1 MLILLGE
8 FATAFF
14 SSLMG
19 VIGSAKLLQAL
30 ARDHLL
36 PGVSIFAQGTKGS
49 DEPTRAI
56 IVTYIV
62 AQLTMLGDINSIASF
77 VTMAYLMTFLVTNL
91 ACFLLTI
98 SSAPNFRPSFHY
110 FNLWTAGFGAL
121 ICGTSMFV
129 VDGLYAAGCVSILI
143 IIFLI
148 IHYTTPPKSW
158 GDVSQS
164 LIYHQVRKYLLR
176 LKQEH
181 VKFWRPQIL
190 LFVNDPRRQY
200 ELIQFCNSLK
210 KGALFILGHVIV
222 SDDFAHDVPEARR
235 QQTAWTKFI
244 EVSKVKAFVNVAIS
258 PAVEWGTRNIV
269 LSAGL
274 GGMRPNIVVMG
285 AYNLDEY
292 WASQPLIDLSGSESS
307 AVMPPHALRQI
318 APQNSM
324 HREQRE
330 LRDGQAQG
338 ILPTDSCKTE
348 SAVGIKSYVTILED
362 LLLGL
367 QINVA
372 IARGFRNL
380 EFPTSSKENR
390 KKYIDLWPIQ
400 MSAEIATES
409 GEKKQNLLT
418 TNFDTYTLILQLGCI
433 LNTVSAWKK
442 AYTLRVAVFVE
453 YESDV
458 EEERGRV
465 KTLLDNLRIP
475 AIVLVFWLAS
485 GELKTYRMIVNG
497 DQDGND
503 QETEKLVEEV
513 LRGGEWWEDIQ
524 KQRGLRR
531 TSTPDPLAETQDRPK
546 LTPTRPSSSFQSGQ
560 SESHGRKFR
569 GLTEMIRKG
578 RKHRSSSALRGLRVR
593 FGMQTH
599 KLDDDM
605 LHRHAASASESS
617 DGNDNDSDSS
627 DDGGSSGRASAASEN
642 DVDDFVE
649 ETNNQA
655 LTLQLT
661 SATRRHSHGDS
672 LQREPPLTKRAT
684 PHHNSGL
691 LKAFNNQ
698 TENNNTPKGKSSQQ
712 ASNIPDGPSNKVPL
726 RPTLP
731 RQPTAAKFTSHPV
744 PKTKVASND
753 GPGPSIMFTD
763 AASPQS
769 KPSTPSGHH
778 RHSIYHSN
786 SNGTN
791 SPSSLPFSGY
801 ATAATGYPFPQNI
814 PLSFNDLPCR
824 AQHMILNEL
833 MRQHSHDTAVILTT
847 LPSPLEGTCNNEEDC
862 VRYLSD
868 LEVFCQELPPILLV
882 HSNSMTVTMNL

>member
-1 MLILLGE
+1 
-8 FATAFF
+8 
-14 SSLMG
+14 MG

-36 PGVSIFAQGTKGS
+36 PGFSIFAQGTKGS
-49 DEPTRAI
+49 DEPTNAV

-62 AQLTMLGDINSIASF
+62 AQLTMLADINSIASF

-110 FNLWTAGFGAL
+110 FNWWTAGFGAL
-121 ICGTSMFV
+121 ICGISMFF
-129 VDGLYAAGCVSILI
+129 VDNLYAAGCVSILI
-143 IIFLI
+143 VIFLI

-222 SDDFAHDVPEARR
+222 SDDFAHAVPEARR

-244 EVSKVKAFVNVAIS
+244 EISKVKAFVNVTIS
-258 PAVEWGTRNIV
+258 PTVEWGTRNIV

-292 WASQPLIDLSGSESS
+292 WASRPLIDLSG
-307 AVMPPHALRQI
+307 
-318 APQNSM
+318 APQNAV
-324 HREQRE
+324 QRE
-330 LRDGQAQG
+330 HRGIRDGQVQG
-338 ILPTDSCKTE
+338 SLPTDSCKTE
-348 SAVGIKSYVTILED
+348 EAVGIKNYVTVLED
-362 LLLGL
+362 LLIGL
-367 QINVA
+367 RINVA
-372 IARGFRNL
+372 IAKGFRNL
-380 EFPTSSKENR
+380 EVPNSSGTENK

-400 MSAEIATES
+400 MSAELATES
-409 GEKKQNLLT
+409 GEEKRNVLT

-433 LNTVSAWKK
+433 LNTVSTWKK
-442 AYTLRVAVFVE
+442 AFALRVAVFVE

-475 AIVLVFWLAS
+475 AKVLVFWLAS

-497 DQDGND
+497 YQDEND

-513 LRGGEWWEDIQ
+513 LRGEEWWEDIQ
-524 KQRGLRR
+524 KQRGRRR
-531 TSTPDPLAETQDRPK
+531 TSTSEELVEMQARPK
-546 LTPTRPSSSFQSGQ
+546 LNSVLPSSSFQSGQ
-560 SESHGRKFR
+560 SELHNSKSR
-569 GLTEMIRKG
+569 GLTKMMRKIK
-578 RKHRSSSALRGLRVR
+578 KHQSSSALRGLRVR

-599 KLDDDM
+599 KLHDDL
-605 LHRHAASASESS
+605 LHHHAACASESS
-617 DGNDNDSDSS
+617 DSYDSDSGSS
-627 DDGGSSGRASAASEN
+627 DDDSSGRASAASEN
-642 DVDDFVE
+642 DFDDFVE
-649 ETNNQA
+649 ATDERA
-655 LTLQLT
+655 LKLQPT
-661 SATRRHSHGDS
+661 GGIRRHSHGDS
-672 LQREPPLTKRAT
+672 LREISSTKRARSPNNSSDLQKT
-684 PHHNSGL
+684 PSW
-691 LKAFNNQ
+691 Q
-698 TENNNTPKGKSSQQ
+698 TENNNDSKRKLSQQ
-712 ASNIPDGPSNKVPL
+712 ASNIPESSIHQTL
-726 RPTLP
+726 RPPLL

-744 PKTKVASND
+744 PKTQVASND

-763 AASPQS
+763 SVSPKTNPSPQS
-769 KPSTPSGHH
+769 H
-778 RHSIYHSN
+778 RHYSVRNNTSGIS
-786 SNGTN
+786 
-791 SPSSLPFSGY
+791 PFSGY
-801 ATAATGYPFPQNI
+801 AAGATGYPFPQNM

-833 MRQHSHDTAVILTT
+833 MRQHSHDTAVLLTT
-847 LPSPLEGTCNNEEDC
+847 LPSPFEGTCHSEEDC

-868 LEVFCQELPPILLV
+868 LEVFCQELPPVLLV

>member
-1 MLILLGE
+1 
-8 FATAFF
+8 
-14 SSLMG
+14 MG

-49 DEPTRAI
+49 DEPTKAI

-110 FNLWTAGFGAL
+110 FNWWTAGFGAL

-318 APQNSM
+318 APQNAM
-324 HREQRE
+324 HRKQRE

-380 EFPTSSKENR
+380 EFPTSSTENR

-503 QETEKLVEEV
+503 EETEKLVEEV

-524 KQRGLRR
+524 KQRGRRR
-531 TSTPDPLAETQDRPK
+531 TSTPDPLAEMQDRPK

-617 DGNDNDSDSS
+617 DGNDSDSDSS

-642 DVDDFVE
+642 DIDDFVE

-698 TENNNTPKGKSSQQ
+698 TENNNTSKGKSSQQ
-712 ASNIPDGPSNKVPL
+712 ASNIPDGPSNKVPF

-814 PLSFNDLPCR
+814 PMSFNDLPCR

>member
-1 MLILLGE
+1 
-8 FATAFF
+8 
-14 SSLMG
+14 MG

-36 PGVSIFAQGTKGS
+36 PGFSIFSQGRKGS
-49 DEPTRAI
+49 DEPTNAV

-62 AQLTMLGDINSIASF
+62 AQLTMLADINSIASF

-91 ACFLLTI
+91 ACFLLTV

-110 FNLWTAGFGAL
+110 FNWWTAGFGAL
-121 ICGTSMFV
+121 ICGISMFF
-129 VDGLYAAGCVSILI
+129 VDGLYAAGCVSILL

-148 IHYTTPPKSW
+148 IHYTTPPKPW

-222 SDDFAHDVPEARR
+222 SDEFAHAVPEARR

-258 PAVEWGTRNIV
+258 PAVEWGTRNIA

-274 GGMRPNIVVMG
+274 GGMRPNIVVIG
-285 AYNLDEY
+285 AYNLEEY
-292 WASQPLIDLSGSESS
+292 WASQPLIDLSGAKSS
-307 AVMPPHALRQI
+307 VELPPHSLRQI
-318 APQNSM
+318 APQNVVQ
-324 HREQRE
+324 REQRE
-330 LRDGQAQG
+330 LRDGQVQG

-348 SAVGIKSYVTILED
+348 EAVGIKSYVTVLED
-362 LLLGL
+362 LLIGL
-367 QINVA
+367 RINVA
-372 IARGFRNL
+372 IAKGFRNL
-380 EFPTSSKENR
+380 EVPNPGTEN
-390 KKYIDLWPIQ
+390 KKKFIDLWPIQ

-409 GEKKQNLLT
+409 GEEKRNVLT
-418 TNFDTYTLILQLGCI
+418 SNFDTYTLILQLGCI
-433 LNTVSAWKK
+433 LNTVSTWKK

-475 AIVLVFWLAS
+475 AKVLVFWLAS

-497 DQDGND
+497 DQGEDD

-513 LRGGEWWEDIQ
+513 LRGGEWWDDIQ
-524 KQRGLRR
+524 KQRGQRR
-531 TSTPDPLAETQDRPK
+531 TSTSEELAGMQDRQK
-546 LTPTRPSSSFQSGQ
+546 LSSTLPSSSFQSAR
-560 SESHGRKFR
+560 SELHNRKFR
-569 GLTEMIRKG
+569 GLTKMMRKS

-599 KLDDDM
+599 KLHDDL
-605 LHRHAASASESS
+605 LHRHAVSASESS
-617 DGNDNDSDSS
+617 DSYDNDSGSS
-627 DDGGSSGRASAASEN
+627 DDSSSSDRASAASEN
-642 DVDDFVE
+642 DIDDFVE
-649 ETNNQA
+649 GTDSQVLN
-655 LTLQLT
+655 LQPT
-661 SATRRHSHGDS
+661 SSIRKHSHGDS
-672 LQREPPLTKRAT
+672 LRGPSISKRAT
-684 PHHNSGL
+684 PP
-691 LKAFNNQ
+691 
-698 TENNNTPKGKSSQQ
+698 NNNSYRLETPSRQSGNNNALKGKLGQQ
-712 ASNIPDGPSNKVPL
+712 ESNIPESPPNQTTRPPL
-726 RPTLP
+726 L

-744 PKTKVASND
+744 PKTQVASND

-763 AASPQS
+763 AVSPKS
-769 KPSTPSGHH
+769 KPFPRVH
-778 RHSIYHSN
+778 RCYSVRN
-786 SNGTN
+786 NTTGT
-791 SPSSLPFSGY
+791 SPFSEY
-801 ATAATGYPFPQNI
+801 TAGATGYPFPQNM

-833 MRQHSHDTAVILTT
+833 MRQHSHDTAVLFTT
-847 LPSPLEGTCNNEEDC
+847 LPSPLEGTSQSEEDC

-868 LEVFCQELPPILLV
+868 LEVFCRELPPVLLV
-882 HSNSMTVTMNL
+882 HSNSMTVTVNL

>member
-1 MLILLGE
+1 
-8 FATAFF
+8 
-14 SSLMG
+14 MG

-36 PGVSIFAQGTKGS
+36 PGFSIFAQGTKGS
-49 DEPTRAI
+49 DEPTNAV

-62 AQLTMLGDINSIASF
+62 AQLTMLADINSIASF

-110 FNLWTAGFGAL
+110 FNWWTAGFGAL
-121 ICGTSMFV
+121 ICGISMFF
-129 VDGLYAAGCVSILI
+129 VDNLYAAGCVSILI
-143 IIFLI
+143 VIFLI

-222 SDDFAHDVPEARR
+222 SDDFAHAVPEARR

-244 EVSKVKAFVNVAIS
+244 EISKVKAFVNVTIS
-258 PAVEWGTRNIV
+258 PTVEWGTRNIV

-292 WASQPLIDLSGSESS
+292 WASRPLIDLSG
-307 AVMPPHALRQI
+307 
-318 APQNSM
+318 APQNAVQ
-324 HREQRE
+324 REQRG
-330 LRDGQAQG
+330 LRDGQVQG
-338 ILPTDSCKTE
+338 TLPTDSCKTE
-348 SAVGIKSYVTILED
+348 DAVGIKNYVTVLED
-362 LLLGL
+362 LLIGL
-367 QINVA
+367 RINVA
-372 IARGFRNL
+372 IAKGFRNL
-380 EFPTSSKENR
+380 EVPNSGTDNK

-400 MSAEIATES
+400 MSAELATES
-409 GEKKQNLLT
+409 GEEKRNVLT

-433 LNTVSAWKK
+433 LNTVSTWKK
-442 AYTLRVAVFVE
+442 AFALRVAVFVE

-475 AIVLVFWLAS
+475 AKVLVFWLAS

-497 DQDGND
+497 YQDEND

-513 LRGGEWWEDIQ
+513 LRGEEWWEDIQ
-524 KQRGLRR
+524 KQRGRRR
-531 TSTPDPLAETQDRPK
+531 TSTSEELAEMQARPK
-546 LTPTRPSSSFQSGQ
+546 LNSVLPSSSFQSGQ
-560 SESHGRKFR
+560 SELHNSKFR
-569 GLTEMIRKG
+569 GLTKMMRKIK
-578 RKHRSSSALRGLRVR
+578 KHRSSSALRGLRVR

-599 KLDDDM
+599 KLHDDL
-605 LHRHAASASESS
+605 LHHHAACASESS
-617 DGNDNDSDSS
+617 DSYDSDSGS
-627 DDGGSSGRASAASEN
+627 SNDGSSGRASAVSEN
-642 DVDDFVE
+642 DIDDFVE
-649 ETNNQA
+649 GTDEQA
-655 LTLQLT
+655 LKLQPT
-661 SATRRHSHGDS
+661 GGIRRHSHGDS
-672 LQREPPLTKRAT
+672 LRGISSTKR
-684 PHHNSGL
+684 PRSPNNSSDL
-691 LKAFNNQ
+691 LKTPSWQ
-698 TENNNTPKGKSSQQ
+698 TENNNASKGKSSQQ
-712 ASNIPDGPSNKVPL
+712 ASNIPESSPHQTL
-726 RPTLP
+726 RPPLL

-744 PKTKVASND
+744 PKTQVASND

-763 AASPQS
+763 SVSP
-769 KPSTPSGHH
+769 KKNPSPRSHRRYSVSNNTSGI
-778 RHSIYHSN
+778 S
-786 SNGTN
+786 
-791 SPSSLPFSGY
+791 PFSGY
-801 ATAATGYPFPQNI
+801 AAGATGYPFPQNM

-833 MRQHSHDTAVILTT
+833 MRQHSHDTAVLLTT
-847 LPSPLEGTCNNEEDC
+847 LPSPFEGTCHNEEDC

-868 LEVFCQELPPILLV
+868 LEVFCQELPPVLLV

>member
-1 MLILLGE
+1 
-8 FATAFF
+8 
-14 SSLMG
+14 MG

-36 PGVSIFAQGTKGS
+36 PGFSIFAQGTKGS
-49 DEPTRAI
+49 DEPTNAV
-56 IVTYIV
+56 IVTYVV
-62 AQLTMLGDINSIASF
+62 AQLTMLADINSIASF

-110 FNLWTAGFGAL
+110 FNWWTAGFGAL
-121 ICGTSMFV
+121 ICGISMFF
-129 VDGLYAAGCVSILI
+129 VDSLYAAGCVSILI

-222 SDDFAHDVPEARR
+222 SDDFAHAVPEARR

-244 EVSKVKAFVNVAIS
+244 EVSKVKAFVNVTIS
-258 PAVEWGTRNIV
+258 PTVEWGTRNIV

-292 WASQPLIDLSGSESS
+292 WASRPLIDLSGATSS
-307 AVMPPHALRQI
+307 AEVPPHALRQI
-318 APQNSM
+318 TPQNAVQ
-324 HREQRE
+324 REQRG
-330 LRDGQAQG
+330 LRDGQVQG

-348 SAVGIKSYVTILED
+348 EAIGIKSYVTVLED
-362 LLLGL
+362 LLIGL
-367 QINVA
+367 RINVA
-372 IARGFRNL
+372 IAKGFRNL
-380 EFPTSSKENR
+380 EVPNPGIENK

-400 MSAEIATES
+400 MSAELATDS
-409 GEKKQNLLT
+409 GEEKRNVLT

-433 LNTVSAWKK
+433 LNTVSTWKK

-475 AIVLVFWLAS
+475 AKVLVFWLAS

-497 DQDGND
+497 YQGEND
-503 QETEKLVEEV
+503 QQTEKLVEEV
-513 LRGGEWWEDIQ
+513 LRGEEWWDDIQ
-524 KQRGLRR
+524 KQRGRRR
-531 TSTPDPLAETQDRPK
+531 TSTSEELAQMQLRPK
-546 LTPTRPSSSFQSGQ
+546 LNSALPSSSFQSGQ
-560 SESHGRKFR
+560 SELHNRKFT
-569 GLTEMIRKG
+569 GLTKMMRKSK
-578 RKHRSSSALRGLRVR
+578 KHRSSSAIRGLRVR

-599 KLDDDM
+599 KLHDDL

-617 DGNDNDSDSS
+617 DSYDNDSGSS
-627 DDGGSSGRASAASEN
+627 DDASSGRASAASEN
-642 DVDDFVE
+642 DIDDFVAGTDE
-649 ETNNQA
+649 RV
-655 LTLQLT
+655 LKLQPT
-661 SATRRHSHGDS
+661 GGIRRHSHGDS
-672 LQREPPLTKRAT
+672 LRGISSTKRAT
-684 PHHNSGL
+684 SPNHSSDL
-691 LKAFNNQ
+691 PKSPSRQ
-698 TENNNTPKGKSSQQ
+698 TEINNVSKGKSSQQ
-712 ASNIPDGPSNKVPL
+712 ASKIPESAPNQTPRPPL
-726 RPTLP
+726 L

-744 PKTKVASND
+744 PKTQVASND

-763 AASPQS
+763 SVSPKAKLS
-769 KPSTPSGHH
+769 PPGHRRYSVRNNTSGT
-778 RHSIYHSN
+778 S
-786 SNGTN
+786 
-791 SPSSLPFSGY
+791 PFSGY
-801 ATAATGYPFPQNI
+801 AAGATGYPFPQNM

-833 MRQHSHDTAVILTT
+833 MRQHSHDTAVLLTT
-847 LPSPLEGTCNNEEDC
+847 LPSPLEGTCHNEDDC

-868 LEVFCQELPPILLV
+868 LEVFCQELPPVLLV

>member
-1 MLILLGE
+1 
-8 FATAFF
+8 
-14 SSLMG
+14 MG

-36 PGVSIFAQGTKGS
+36 PGFTIFAQGTQGS
-49 DEPTRAI
+49 DEPTNAV

-62 AQLTMLGDINSIASF
+62 AQLTMLADINSIASF

-110 FNLWTAGFGAL
+110 FNWWTAGFGAL
-121 ICGTSMFV
+121 ICGISMFF
-129 VDGLYAAGCVSILI
+129 VDNLYAAGCVSILI

-222 SDDFAHDVPEARR
+222 SDDFPHAVPEAHR

-258 PAVEWGTRNIV
+258 PTVEWGTRNIV

-292 WASQPLIDLSGSESS
+292 WASRPLIDLSGAKSS
-307 AVMPPHALRQI
+307 AQVPPSSLRQI
-318 APQNSM
+318 APQNAVQ
-324 HREQRE
+324 REQRE
-330 LRDGQAQG
+330 LRDGQVQG

-348 SAVGIKSYVTILED
+348 EAVGIKSYVTVLED
-362 LLLGL
+362 LLIGL
-367 QINVA
+367 RINVA
-372 IARGFRNL
+372 IAKGFRNL
-380 EFPTSSKENR
+380 EVPNPGTENK

-400 MSAEIATES
+400 MSAEIATEH
-409 GEKKQNLLT
+409 GEEKRNVLT

-433 LNTVSAWKK
+433 LNTVSSWKK

-475 AIVLVFWLAS
+475 AKVLVFWLAS

-497 DQDGND
+497 DQGEND

-513 LRGGEWWEDIQ
+513 LRGGEWWDDIQ
-524 KQRGLRR
+524 KQRGRRR
-531 TSTPDPLAETQDRPK
+531 TSTSEELAGVQARPI
-546 LTPTRPSSSFQSGQ
+546 LNSALPSSSFQSGQ
-560 SESHGRKFR
+560 SELHNRKFR
-569 GLTEMIRKG
+569 GLTKLMRKSK
-578 RKHRSSSALRGLRVR
+578 KHRSSNALRGLRVR

-599 KLDDDM
+599 KLHDDW

-617 DGNDNDSDSS
+617 ESSDSDSGSS
-627 DDGGSSGRASAASEN
+627 DDGSSGRASAASEN
-642 DVDDFVE
+642 DIDDFVE
-649 ETNNQA
+649 GTDERV
-655 LTLQLT
+655 LKLQPT
-661 SATRRHSHGDS
+661 SGIRRHSHGDS
-672 LQREPPLTKRAT
+672 LRGISIKKRAT
-684 PHHNSGL
+684 SPNHSSHL
-691 LKAFNNQ
+691 LKTPSRQ
-698 TENNNTPKGKSSQQ
+698 SENNNASKGKSSQQ
-712 ASNIPDGPSNKVPL
+712 ASNIPESAPNQTPRPPL
-726 RPTLP
+726 L

-744 PKTKVASND
+744 PKTQVASND

-763 AASPQS
+763 SVSPKS
-769 KPSTPSGHH
+769 ELSPPGHRRYSVRNNTSGT
-778 RHSIYHSN
+778 S
-786 SNGTN
+786 
-791 SPSSLPFSGY
+791 PFSGY
-801 ATAATGYPFPQNI
+801 AAGATGYPFPQNM

-833 MRQHSHDTAVILTT
+833 MRQHSHDTAVLLTT
-847 LPSPLEGTCNNEEDC
+847 LPSPLEGTCQNEEDC

-868 LEVFCQELPPILLV
+868 LEVFCQELPPVLLV

>member
-36 PGVSIFAQGTKGS
+36 PGFSIFAQGTKGS
-49 DEPTRAI
+49 DEPTNAI

-62 AQLTMLGDINSIASF
+62 AQLTMLADINSIASF

-110 FNLWTAGFGAL
+110 FNWWTAGFGAL
-121 ICGTSMFV
+121 ICGISMFV

-143 IIFLI
+143 IVFLI

-181 VKFWRPQIL
+181 VKYWRPQIL

-222 SDDFAHDVPEARR
+222 SDDFAHAVPEARR

-258 PAVEWGTRNIV
+258 PTVEWGTRNIV

-292 WASQPLIDLSGSESS
+292 WASQPLIDLSGAKSS
-307 AVMPPHALRQI
+307 AVVSPNALRQI
-318 APQNSM
+318 APQSAAQ
-324 HREQRE
+324 REQRE
-330 LRDGQAQG
+330 LKDGKVQG
-338 ILPTDSCKTE
+338 ILPTDSCKSE
-348 SAVGIKSYVTILED
+348 EPVGIKSYVTVLED
-362 LLLGL
+362 LLIGL

-372 IARGFRNL
+372 IAKGFRNL
-380 EFPTSSKENR
+380 EVPNPGTENK

-409 GEKKQNLLT
+409 GEEKRNVLT

-433 LNTVSAWKK
+433 LNTVSTWKK

-475 AIVLVFWLAS
+475 AKVLVFWLAS
-485 GELKTYRMIVNG
+485 GELKTYRIILNG
-497 DQDGND
+497 DQGENN
-503 QETEKLVEEV
+503 QETEKLIEEV
-513 LRGGEWWEDIQ
+513 LRGEAWWEDIQ
-524 KQRGLRR
+524 KQRGRR
-531 TSTPDPLAETQDRPK
+531 RSSTSEELAGMQDRPK
-546 LTPTRPSSSFQSGQ
+546 LDSTLPGSSFQSGQ
-560 SESHGRKFR
+560 SELYNRKFR
-569 GLTEMIRKG
+569 GLTKLMRKSK
-578 RKHRSSSALRGLRVR
+578 KHRSSSALRGLRVR

-599 KLDDDM
+599 KLHDDL

-617 DGNDNDSDSS
+617 DSGDNDSGSS
-627 DDGGSSGRASAASEN
+627 DDGSSSSRVSAASEN
-642 DVDDFVE
+642 DFDGFVE
-649 ETNNQA
+649 GTNNQV
-655 LTLQLT
+655 LNLQPT
-661 SATRRHSHGDS
+661 SGIRRHSHGDS
-672 LQREPPLTKRAT
+672 LRGPSTTKRAT
-684 PHHNSGL
+684 PPNHKSHL
-691 LKAFNNQ
+691 LKTPSRQ
-698 TENNNTPKGKSSQQ
+698 TENNNTSEGKSSQQ
-712 ASNIPDGPSNKVPL
+712 VSNIPESPSNQPPRPPL
-726 RPTLP
+726 A

-744 PKTKVASND
+744 PKTQVASID

-763 AASPQS
+763 AVSPKS
-769 KPSTPSGHH
+769 KPSTPGHRRHPARNNSSGA
-778 RHSIYHSN
+778 
-786 SNGTN
+786 
-791 SPSSLPFSGY
+791 SPFAGY
-801 ATAATGYPFPQNI
+801 AAGATGYPFPQNM

-833 MRQHSHDTAVILTT
+833 MRQHSHDTAVLLTT
-847 LPSPLEGTCNNEEDC
+847 LPSPLEGTCHNEEDC

-868 LEVFCQELPPILLV
+868 LEVFCDKLPPVLLV